1 MKGYRPHYPRKDK
14 AKPKLSLNLK
24 ESKRDWT
31 ISSEIKS
38 YFIKF
43 LEKSVSTGAEV
54 YVYVPVAREIFNDSW
69 LKNVKLITNDT
80 GAKLIDFSSDYSLI
94 DNTEVWKDN
103 VHLYDEGAVIL
114 TDKIINILIKDSIL

>member
-1 MKGYRPHYPRKDK
+1 MPQKSNSNSQ
-14 AKPKLSLNLK
+14 LSSASALS
-24 ESKRDWT
+24 E

-69 LKNVKLITNDT
+69 LKNVKLITNDA